1 MTATFG
7 PSPYIYVCT
16 RLRVR
21 KKKLIP
27 REEYMRMLHMGLP
40 EITRLIQ
47 ETEYKREIDEL
58 STSFSGINL
67 LELALSWN
75 LAKSYQNVL
84 KILPA
89 GLKEMTS
96 SYLRRWDIQNVLT
109 ILRGKEQKMKP
120 GRIKEVLIPAGE
132 LDRGFLDRLI
142 AMDSNDEIVESLKG
156 WRLYSTLE
164 SEYRKVPEVGSFARM
179 ENVLYR
185 RFYAE
190 IIRDAESGVKGGKE
204 FLEFIRLDIDIRNLQ
219 NLLRIRLQGEKAEI
233 SDYMIPGG
241 SFTVEELSALNRI
254 EGREEFYERLER
266 SLRNRAFA
274 EFIER
279 LKSSETKAEEER
291 RLEESQV
298 ALTRIQLAQM
308 ERMSKMHPFSIWPI
322 LAYLELKKFE
332 IYNLRAITR
341 GKEANLPMERIRN
354 YLVI

>member
-47 ETEYKREIDEL
+47 ETEYKKEIDEL

-84 KILPA
+84 KILPP

-109 ILRGKEQKMKP
+109 ILRGKEQGMKA

-132 LDRGFLDRLI
+132 LDRAFLDKLV
-142 AMDSNDEIVESLKG
+142 ALESNDAVIEALRG
-156 WRLYSTLE
+156 WRLHRTLE
-164 SEYRKVPEVGSFARM
+164 SEYREVPQVGSFARL

-185 RFYAE
+185 QFYAE
-190 IIRDAESGVKGGKE
+190 IIGDAGMVKGGKE
-204 FLEFIRLDIDIRNLQ
+204 FLDFIQLEIDSRNLQ
-219 NLLRIRLQGEKAEI
+219 NLLRLRLQGEKGEIAE
-233 SDYMIPGG
+233 YMIPGG
-241 SFTVEELSALNRI
+241 TLAVDALVQLHRI
-254 EGREEFYERLER
+254 EERGEFYEQLER
-266 SLRNRAFA
+266 TLKNRAFVP
-274 EFIER
+274 FIQA
-279 LKSSETKAEEER
+279 LKAAQSREEEER
-291 RLEESQV
+291 RLEESQI
-298 ALTRIQLAQM
+298 ALTRLQLAEM
-308 ERMSKMHPFSIWPI
+308 EKMSKMHPFSIWPV
-322 LAYLELKKFE
+322 LAYLELKRFE

-354 YLVI
+354 YLVM